1 MASILPN
8 RAVVGAVLL
17 LLVSAPAHAVPLMH
31 LSVGGAGPDGNV
43 RTGDSVTLSILA
55 SGIPA
60 GSDGF
65 GLFGFGFDIG
75 FDATGLAA
83 SNLTLGPL
91 WQLTGFDDSLDLPGL
106 VGLTSN
112 RFFQTSGP
120 FGDDILLG
128 TIDFQ
133 GLVRGSYDLTLGFFT
148 GVGDNVLF
156 DGTMIDADPGFFGT
170 GSITVPEPVS
180 SVLFLIGLLA
190 LSSSRRR

>member
-1 MASILPN
+1 MVSILPN
-8 RAVVGAVLL
+8 RAVIGAVLL
-17 LLVSAPAHAVPLMH
+17 LLVSASAHAVPLMH

-43 RTGDSVTLSILA
+43 QTGNSVTLSILA

-60 GSDGF
+60 GSDGL

-91 WQLTGFDDSLDLPGL
+91 WQATGIDDSLDLPGL
-106 VGLTSN
+106 VWKKRLDVSP
-112 RFFQTSGP
+112 TSGP

-133 GLVRGSYDLTLGFFT
+133 GLVPGPYDLTLGFFT
-148 GVGDNVLF
+148 GEGDNVLF
-156 DGTMIDADPGFFGT
+156 DGTVLDAAPGFFGT